1 MGVEFGLYILYSVL
15 MPDTETHRSHRDVI
29 AVAGGPSRL
38 ARTLKCTAGRIH
50 QWKRKDSIPPRYWAA
65 LVLRGHAS
73 LEELAGA
80 AARRPAKAGGPKRAP

>member
-1 MGVEFGLYILYSVL
+1 MGVEFVLYNLYSMI
-15 MPDTETHRSHRDVI
+15 MPDTEPHRSHRDVI

-38 ARTLKCTAGRIH
+38 ARMLKCTAGRIH

-65 LVLRGHAS
+65 IVLRGHAS

-80 AARRPAKAGGPKRAP
+80 AARRPPKAGRPARAR